1 MTPFRPIFNTM
12 RKITKMKNYA
22 LLVLLLLICSIS
34 NSQTLSDSSR
44 AKLHG
49 FLDSV
54 QTADVYQYDTKDN
67 LDQSMDCAK
76 IIANPNGGFIAV
88 YHHYSSS
95 QPQVFLATSSDFLTW
110 NIEVVLASNASQPAI
125 YADEIRGWRL
135 CYGMGAESE

>member
-1 MTPFRPIFNTM
+1 
-12 RKITKMKNYA
+12 MKNHV
-22 LLVLLLLICSIS
+22 LGVLLLSICSIS

-44 AKLHG
+44 AKLHV

-95 QPQVFLATSSDFLTW
+95 QPQVFLATEIFIRHLNLKQLTS
-110 NIEVVLASNASQPAI
+110 VLLMAQTDP
-125 YADEIRGWRL
+125 
-135 CYGMGAESE
+135 